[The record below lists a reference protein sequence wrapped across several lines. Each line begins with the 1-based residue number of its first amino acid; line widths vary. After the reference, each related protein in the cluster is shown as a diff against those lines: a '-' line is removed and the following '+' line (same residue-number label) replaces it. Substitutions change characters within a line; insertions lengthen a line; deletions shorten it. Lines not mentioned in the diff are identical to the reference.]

1 MNIWNLIFLS
11 FIGLS
16 CGLIVSG
23 GMFTVLLTVGL
34 MPRFAGKTHTAKHVK
49 LYESA
54 TILGT
59 IFFCLM
65 QLFEWEIPLTQIF
78 LGFFGL
84 FSGIFVGSLAVA
96 IAEMLD
102 GIPIFARRIQ
112 FRRGLGIALLCLAIG
127 KSFGSFIYFAVM
139 GM

>member
-1 MNIWNLIFLS
+1 MEIWNLIFLVI
-11 FIGLS
+11 IGIS
-16 CGLIVSG
+16 CGMVVAG

-34 MPRFAGKTHTAKHVK
+34 IPRFAGKTHTGRHVK
-49 LYESA
+49 IYESA

-65 QLFEWEIPLTQIF
+65 QLFEWEIPLTKLF
-78 LGFFGL
+78 LGMFGL
-84 FSGIFVGSLAVA
+84 FSGIFVGSLAIA

-102 GIPIFARRIQ
+102 GIPIFSRRIQ
-112 FRRGLGIALLCLAIG
+112 FKRGLGIAILFLAIG
-127 KSFGSFIYFAVM
+127 KILGSFYYFGIM

>member
-1 MNIWNLIFLS
+1 MNIWNLIILS

>member
-1 MNIWNLIFLS
+1 MEIWNLIFLS
-11 FIGLS
+11 IIGIS
-16 CGLIVSG
+16 CGLIISG

-34 MPRFAGKTHTAKHVK
+34 IPRFAGKTHTAKHVK
-49 LYESA
+49 IYESA

-65 QLFEWEIPLTQIF
+65 QLFEWEIPLTKLF

-112 FRRGLGIALLCLAIG
+112 FRRGLGIAILFLAIG
-127 KSFGSFIYFAVM
+127 KTIGSFYYFAVM

>member
-1 MNIWNLIFLS
+1 MGMWNLIFLVI
-11 FIGLS
+11 IGLS
-16 CGLIVSG
+16 CGMVVAG

-34 MPRFAGKTHTAKHVK
+34 IPRFAGKTHTANHVK
-49 LYESA
+49 IYESA
-54 TILGT
+54 TIIGT
-59 IFFCLM
+59 LFFCLM
-65 QLFEWEIPLTQIF
+65 QLFEWEIPLTKIF
-78 LGFFGL
+78 LGLFGL

-112 FRRGLGIALLCLAIG
+112 FRRGLGISIVFLAMG
-127 KSFGSFIYFAVM
+127 KTLGSFFYFLVM